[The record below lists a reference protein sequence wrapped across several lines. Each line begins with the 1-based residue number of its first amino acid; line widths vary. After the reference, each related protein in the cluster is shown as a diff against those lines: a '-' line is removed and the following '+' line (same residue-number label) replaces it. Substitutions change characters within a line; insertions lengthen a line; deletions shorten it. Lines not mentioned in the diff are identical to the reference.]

1 MQVDTESLAER
12 LCLQNVLDL
21 LKNKKLHVVYF
32 QAEAALPAALETASK
47 AQEEASKAQE
57 EAVKAMQKAETA
69 EKNAARALQLAQG
82 KRFVRFKCYVFL
94 RCPSFLLQCQDCALG
109 QGTKPAKTAP
119 LPTLSKPLASDAFG
133 LAFACCFMVH
143 GALVSK
149 HALECKAAS
158 KADRSCSFQTNS
170 RFPPKSMRWK
180 NDWRW
185 QTNALHIIC
194 CTWALDG
201 IVAF

>member
-1 MQVDTESLAER
+1 M
-12 LCLQNVLDL
+12 
-21 LKNKKLHVVYF
+21 LHVVYF

-47 AQEEASKAQE
+47 AQEEVSKAQE

-119 LPTLSKPLASDAFG
+119 LPTLSKLLASDAFG
-133 LAFACCFMVH
+133 FAFACCFM
-143 GALVSK
+143 
-149 HALECKAAS
+149 
-158 KADRSCSFQTNS
+158 
-170 RFPPKSMRWK
+170 
-180 NDWRW
+180 
-185 QTNALHIIC
+185 
-194 CTWALDG
+194 
-201 IVAF
+201 